1 MVKAQQRQAAKVG
14 SSFLV
19 AQHWCHRMNSTLL
32 DFTRPYLTFLDLLH
46 CYTLLH
52 MIPLLDACQHPP
64 WTAQLSPRQGR
75 QGTCSSR
82 ASASATLKEPWNSLL
97 EAMNGTNA
105 PHALNALITHSLHRL
120 PSSPPGWTFKA
131 SRAEPTRKPPVGSK
145 FAMWTLRSDEI
156 FDSNRSGENVSRKQH
171 EARPAR
177 HEMWISSS

>member
-1 MVKAQQRQAAKVG
+1 
-14 SSFLV
+14 
-19 AQHWCHRMNSTLL
+19 
-32 DFTRPYLTFLDLLH
+32 
-46 CYTLLH
+46 

-105 PHALNALITHSLHRL
+105 PHALNALNALNALITHSLHRL
-120 PSSPPGWTFKA
+120 PSSTPGWTFKA
-131 SRAEPTRKPPVGSK
+131 SRTEPMRKPPVGSK

-156 FDSNRSGENVSRKQH
+156 FDSNRSGENVRRKITWNVNQFILTLKTH
-171 EARPAR
+171 EA
-177 HEMWISSS
+177 IGDCKSSNFTNLTC